1 MKLTTKFMIGVVI
14 AVLAWQFCKFDYVEM
29 GFCVRCWNSEVDMEE
44 EPMKLIGFKQEEKG
58 VVSLKSKNDVAAV
71 SDGGLEEENEIWTIM
86 IGVVIAVMLAY
97 VGGMNLDETEEKHV
111 ADIDEVSYVK
121 TVKVLP
127 VGMNDDPEVEY
138 LHTIEA

>member
-1 MKLTTKFMIGVVI
+1 
-14 AVLAWQFCKFDYVEM
+14 
-29 GFCVRCWNSEVDMEE
+29 
-44 EPMKLIGFKQEEKG
+44 
-58 VVSLKSKNDVAAV
+58 
-71 SDGGLEEENEIWTIM
+71 M

-127 VGMNDDPEVEY
+127 VGMNDDPDVEY